1 MRKRKKKDDKSKK
14 ESVVCY
20 IFFSSEKL
28 GFQKRVLIHF
38 YNCEKFQRRIL
49 NEDTNPTCVPTFIK
63 KRKRIKVRQTDILTK
78 AEKNC
83 RKKEKEDL

>member
-1 MRKRKKKDDKSKK
+1 MLH
-14 ESVVCY
+14 
-20 IFFSSEKL
+20 FFSSEKL

-63 KRKRIKVRQTDILTK
+63 KGKELKSGRQTYLQKLKRI
-78 AEKNC
+78 AER
-83 RKKEKEDL
+83 RKKKICKKNKRL